1 MVNNVELILTRKPV
15 PCYLTIWL
23 VKDLRDRKHVGSPA
37 VASDFRISG
46 AGARQICEGQAAWTR
61 RFSQ

>member
-37 VASDFRISG
+37 VARDFRASG
-46 AGARQICEGQAAWTR
+46 APRVVTPAGG
-61 RFSQ
+61 